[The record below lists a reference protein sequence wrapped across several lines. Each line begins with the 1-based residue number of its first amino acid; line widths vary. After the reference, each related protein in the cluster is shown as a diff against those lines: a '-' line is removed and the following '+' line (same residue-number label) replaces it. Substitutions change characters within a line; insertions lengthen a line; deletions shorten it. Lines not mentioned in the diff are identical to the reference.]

1 MQLAGF
7 VILKTTDNRQRTTD
21 IIITKN
27 MNMNMNNIITTMEKS
42 ATMRIVLVIITIIT
56 DIATAMNTA

>member
-1 MQLAGF
+1 M
-7 VILKTTDNRQRTTD
+7 
-21 IIITKN
+21 N